1 MPAISADIL
10 LSEDDLNT
18 LYRYAM
24 TLCHQ
29 RDNAYDLL
37 QSALEK
43 YLIEQKCQRVAVE
56 NPMAFVRALIR
67 NRFIDQYRY
76 ERRWDTREFDECV
89 TYDISPG
96 GLEQVSIDTQ
106 TLDNIWSELAPQ
118 DRDILYHW
126 AVLGYSTDE
135 ACEQL
140 GMPRGTFLSRIHR
153 LRKKLQHH
161 RDEITEPEQ
170 LP

>member
-1 MPAISADIL
+1 MSAPVEDML
-10 LSEDDLNT
+10 LSEDDLNS

-43 YLIEQKCQRVAVE
+43 YLIEQKCQRGAVE
-56 NPMAFVRALIR
+56 NPMAFVRTLIR

-76 ERRWDTREFDECV
+76 DRRWDTQVYEDFS
-89 TYDISPG
+89 TYDISPVR
-96 GLEQVSIDTQ
+96 LEQVSIDAQ
-106 TLDNIWSELAPQ
+106 TLDNVWSELCPL

-135 ACEQL
+135 TCEQL
-140 GMPRGTFLSRIHR
+140 EMPRGTLLSRIHR

-161 RDEITEPEQ
+161 RDEPAAPEKM
-170 LP
+170 P